1 MNLRKP
7 LILLAIAAITS
18 LAICHYW
25 KPIPYNEKLVRI
37 QAEQLL
43 GPIDE
48 RITREP
54 LEIQAVLLDY
64 SGDKELTLKAWI
76 AISKFPLKAQNIF
89 SLYGSEDEFKSILR
103 SYGDAIIPVI
113 QYFIDHEVQSLV
125 VMKKTGTLID
135 TVSGCVKKIVDCV
148 HAKSEPGPV
157 KQKQSPKL
165 GPTERGWYAINFI
178 KKEGHSFLGE
188 FVVDKKT
195 KGVQW
200 VQTQRIMNALTALVT
215 SGIRVLETKYQLSEE
230 ITTRDAFFA
239 ILDVIPLVV
248 AVKLLGAG
256 KVVVTSGKSVSISAK
271 VGEASGKVAK
281 TSENELTLV
290 SRTKLFGSR
299 LIPKRAFF
307 RQLGTYG
314 AAVATA
320 YVVITHP
327 SLVNSL
333 LEELAELL
341 GLNPLL
347 VQFAG
352 WLLIIT
358 IALYPFSWALIALA
372 RLILFGMSLI
382 EKSGK
387 QLAKTVTSSSPDV
400 ARIVPS

>member
-37 QAEQLL
+37 KAEQLL

-54 LEIQAVLLDY
+54 LEIQAVLLGY
-64 SGDKELTLKAWI
+64 SDDKELTLKAWI
-76 AISKFPLKAQNIF
+76 ALSKFPVKARNIF
-89 SLYGSEDEFKSILR
+89 LLYGSEDEFKSILR
-103 SYGDAIIPVI
+103 SYGDAIIPVV

-148 HAKSEPGPV
+148 NAKSEPGPV
-157 KQKQSPKL
+157 EQKQSPEL

-178 KKEGHSFLGE
+178 KEEGHSFLGE
-188 FVVDKKT
+188 FKVGKNNDT
-195 KGVQW
+195 HW
-200 VQTQRIMNALTALVT
+200 VQTQRITNALALFFT
-215 SGIRVLETKYQLSEE
+215 GGIRAIETKYQLSEE
-230 ITTRDAFFA
+230 ITTGDVFFA
-239 ILDVIPLVV
+239 SLDVIPLVV
-248 AVKLLGAG
+248 AVKLLRAG
-256 KVVVTSGKSVSISAK
+256 KGVVTSGKVI
-271 VGEASGKVAK
+271 GTPLIVAK
-281 TSENELTLV
+281 TSEKELTLM
-290 SRTKLFGSR
+290 SRTKLLGSR
-299 LIPKRAFF
+299 LIPKGAFF

-347 VQFAG
+347 VQFSG
-352 WLLIIT
+352 WLLIIA

>member
-37 QAEQLL
+37 KAEQLL

-54 LEIQAVLLDY
+54 LEIQAVLLGY
-64 SGDKELTLKAWI
+64 SDDKELTLKAWI
-76 AISKFPLKAQNIF
+76 ALSKFPVKARNIF
-89 SLYGSEDEFKSILR
+89 LLYGSEDEFKSILR
-103 SYGDAIIPVI
+103 SYGDAIIPVV

-148 HAKSEPGPV
+148 NAKSEPGPV
-157 KQKQSPKL
+157 EQKQSPEL

-178 KKEGHSFLGE
+178 MKEGYSFLGE
-188 FVVDKKT
+188 FKVDKNNDT
-195 KGVQW
+195 HW
-200 VQTQRIMNALTALVT
+200 VQTQRITNALALFFT
-215 SGIRVLETKYQLSEE
+215 GGIRAIETKYQLSEE
-230 ITTRDAFFA
+230 ITAGDAFFA
-239 ILDVIPLVV
+239 SLDVIPLVV

-281 TSENELTLV
+281 TSENELTLL

-299 LIPKRAFF
+299 LIPKGAFF

-314 AAVATA
+314 AAFATA

>member
-7 LILLAIAAITS
+7 LIFLAIAAITS
-18 LAICHYW
+18 LTICHYW

-135 TVSGCVKKIVDCV
+135 TGCGWVKKLVNCLPSPF
-148 HAKSEPGPV
+148 K
-157 KQKQSPKL
+157 KMQSPKL
-165 GPTERGWYAINFI
+165 DPTERGWYAINFI

-188 FVVDKKT
+188 FVVDKNNDAH
-195 KGVQW
+195 W
-200 VQTQRIMNALTALVT
+200 VQTQRIMNFLIFIFTG
-215 SGIRVLETKYQLSEE
+215 GIRVLETKYILSEE
-230 ITTRDAFFA
+230 ITAGDVFLAS
-239 ILDVIPLVV
+239 LDVIPLVV
-248 AVKLLGAG
+248 AVKLLRAG
-256 KVVVTSGKSVSISAK
+256 KVVVTSGESVSTK
-271 VGEASGKVAK
+271 
-281 TSENELTLV
+281 ELTLM

-299 LIPKRAFF
+299 LIPKGAFF